1 VTESEDFN
9 HQYGCGLKAG
19 HSCTS
24 TGETEMLNVGD
35 QAPNFTLQSDGG
47 SEISLAGL
55 QGKPV
60 IVYWYPKDD
69 TPG

>member
-1 VTESEDFN
+1 
-9 HQYGCGLKAG
+9 
-19 HSCTS
+19 
-24 TGETEMLNVGD
+24 MLNVGD
-35 QAPNFTLQSDGG
+35 QAPDFTLQSDDGN
-47 SEISLAGL
+47 EVSLASL